1 MQIENMKSYVA
12 GSYIGRSR
20 VVRISDDFKV
30 IECDGTNLSVRPVGI
45 AQANGNK
52 APGTPFE
59 VSYGLAASANDSIMV
74 YTDGA
79 DDAWAQCCGTI
90 SAGDSLGVNAL
101 GLVISNPSYA
111 ASFHWLV
118 GYAKEDGAAG
128 DVIRVRVHIVPTP
141 AS

>member
-1 MQIENMKSYVA
+1 MQIENMKSFVA
-12 GSYIGRSR
+12 GSFIGRSR
-20 VVRISDDFKV
+20 VVRMSDDFKV

-45 AQANGNK
+45 AQAHGNK

-59 VSYGLAASANDSIMV
+59 VSYGLAASSGDSIMV

-79 DDAWAQCCGTI
+79 DDAWAQCGGTI
-90 SAGDSLGVNAL
+90 TAGDMLGINSL
-101 GLVISNPSYA
+101 GLVISNPAYA
-111 ASFHWLV
+111 ASFHWVL

-128 DVIRVRVHIVPTP
+128 DVIRVRVAIAPHP